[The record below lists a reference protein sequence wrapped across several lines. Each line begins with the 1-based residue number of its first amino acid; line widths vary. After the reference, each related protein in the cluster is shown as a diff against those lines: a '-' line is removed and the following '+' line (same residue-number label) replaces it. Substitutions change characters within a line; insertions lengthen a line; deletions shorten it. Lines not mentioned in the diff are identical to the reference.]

1 MSASVVVIG
10 GGISGLVAARALAGA
25 GLRVTVLEA
34 AGRWG
39 GKINSIVLDGI
50 RLDVG
55 AESLLARR
63 PEGLALID
71 SLGLHDQLVQ
81 PSAAK
86 PELLVG
92 GRLHPMPRSVTG
104 VPTDLEQ
111 LEGVLS
117 AEGLARAQ
125 SEPTEGAE
133 PAGDVAIGRY
143 VDERLGPEVT
153 DRLVEPFLGGIY
165 AGRAR
170 ELSFSAVSP
179 ELYRGVG
186 TGGLL
191 VDHARA
197 VADAMTTGPVFAG
210 LVGGLGILVDALL
223 SDLDRRGVSLQLT
236 TTVQALKRIDQG
248 YELAVKSTTSMDSR
262 RAEAVVIAVPW
273 LAAANFLA
281 DQPIAGELAAVPYAS
296 MAVVTMVVRGV
307 RTAASGLLAPAGEL
321 PTIKAVTCSSIK
333 WPWMAELASRTW
345 GSETTV
351 VRASVGRLG
360 EENMLQVDNDTLLA
374 RTFAEA
380 HKIPGWG
387 EIGLVTGHVQRWG
400 GALPQY
406 LVGHRDRVARVRRQA
421 DETPRLAL
429 CGSALDGIGIAA
441 CIGSGNDAAVK
452 IISDLGGSERNHQ
465 QLQESA

>member
-1 MSASVVVIG
+1 VTASAVVIG
-10 GGISGLVAARALAGA
+10 GGISGLVAARVLARA

-39 GKINSIVLDGI
+39 GKINSTVLDGV

-63 PEGLALID
+63 PEGLALIE
-71 SLGLHDQLVQ
+71 SLGLHDRLVQ
-81 PSAAK
+81 PSEAK

-111 LEGVLS
+111 LEDILS
-117 AEGLARAQ
+117 AEGLARAL
-125 SEPTEGAE
+125 SEPTERAE
-133 PAGDVAIGRY
+133 AAGDVAIGHY

-153 DRLVEPFLGGIY
+153 DRLVEPFLGGVY

-179 ELYRGVG
+179 ELYRRVG
-186 TGGLL
+186 TGGSL

-210 LVGGLGILVDALL
+210 LVGGLGTLVEALL
-223 SDLDRRGVSLQLT
+223 SDLDRRGVSLQLA
-236 TTVQALKRIDQG
+236 TTVQALNRIDQG
-248 YELAVKSTTSMDSR
+248 YELAVKSTTSMESP
-262 RAEAVVIAVPW
+262 RADAVVIAVPW
-273 LAAANFLA
+273 LAAAKFLA

-296 MAVVTMVVRGV
+296 MAVVTMIVSGL
-307 RTAASGLLAPAGEL
+307 RTAASGLLAPPGEL

-333 WPWMAELASRTW
+333 WPWLAELASRTW

-360 EENMLQVDNDTLLA
+360 EEHLLQVDNATLLA
-374 RTFAEA
+374 RTFTEA
-380 HKIPGWG
+380 RKIPGWTHT
-387 EIGLVTGHVQRWG
+387 ELVTGHVQRWG

-406 LVGHRDRVARVRRQA
+406 LVGHRDRVARVRRQV

-429 CGSALDGIGIAA
+429 CGAALDGIGIAA
-441 CIGSGNDAAVK
+441 CIGSGTHAAAK
-452 IISDLGGSERNHQ
+452 IISDLGRSERNHQ
-465 QLQESA
+465 LQESA

>member
-1 MSASVVVIG
+1 VTASAVVIG
-10 GGISGLVAARALAGA
+10 GGISGLVAARVLARA

-39 GKINSIVLDGI
+39 GKINSTVLDGV

-63 PEGLALID
+63 PEGLALIE
-71 SLGLHDQLVQ
+71 SLGLHDRLVQ
-81 PSAAK
+81 PSEAK

-92 GRLHPMPRSVTG
+92 GRLQPMPRSVTG

-111 LEGVLS
+111 LEDILS
-117 AEGLARAQ
+117 AEGLARAL
-125 SEPTEGAE
+125 SEPTERAE
-133 PAGDVAIGRY
+133 AAGDVAIGRY

-153 DRLVEPFLGGIY
+153 DRLVEPFLGGVY

-179 ELYRGVG
+179 ELYRRVG
-186 TGGLL
+186 TAGSL

-210 LVGGLGILVDALL
+210 LVGGLGTLVEALL
-223 SDLDRRGVSLQLT
+223 SDLDRRGVSLQLA
-236 TTVQALKRIDQG
+236 TTVQALNRIDQG
-248 YELAVKSTTSMDSR
+248 YEMAVNSTTSMDSP
-262 RAEAVVIAVPW
+262 RADAVVIAVPW
-273 LAAANFLA
+273 LAAAKFLA

-296 MAVVTMVVRGV
+296 MAVVTMIVSGL
-307 RTAASGLLAPAGEL
+307 RTAASGLLAPPGEL

-333 WPWMAELASRTW
+333 WPWLAELASRTW

-351 VRASVGRLG
+351 IRASVGRLG
-360 EENMLQVDNDTLLA
+360 EEHLLQVDNATLLA
-374 RTFAEA
+374 RTFTEA
-380 HKIPGWG
+380 RKIPGWG
-387 EIGLVTGHVQRWG
+387 QTELVTGHVQRWG

-406 LVGHRDRVARVRRQA
+406 LVGHRDRVARVRLQV

-429 CGSALDGIGIAA
+429 CGAALDGIGIAA
-441 CIGSGNDAAVK
+441 CIGSGTDAAAK
-452 IISDLGGSERNHQ
+452 IISDLSESDRNHH

>member
-1 MSASVVVIG
+1 MSASVVVVG
-10 GGISGLVAARALAGA
+10 GGISGLAAAQALAGA
-25 GLRVTVLEA
+25 GLQVTVLEA

-39 GKINSIVLDGI
+39 GKINSAVLHGI

-63 PEGLALID
+63 PEGLALIE

-81 PSAAK
+81 PSDAK

-92 GRLHPMPRSVTG
+92 GRLHPMPRAVTG

-111 LEGVLS
+111 LHGVLS
-117 AEGLARAQ
+117 AEGLARAR
-125 SEPTEGAE
+125 SEPTDLSGL
-133 PAGDVAIGRY
+133 AGDVAIGHH

-153 DRLVEPFLGGIY
+153 DRLVEPFLGGVY

-179 ELYRGVG
+179 ELYRRLG
-186 TGGLL
+186 TGGSL

-197 VADAMTTGPVFAG
+197 VADGMTSGPIFAG
-210 LVGGLGILVDALL
+210 LVGGLGTLVDALM
-223 SDLDRRGVSLQLT
+223 SDLDRRGVALQLS
-236 TTVQALKRIDQG
+236 TTVRTLNWIGQG
-248 YELAVKSTTSMDSR
+248 YELAANSTTSMDSP
-262 RAEAVVIAVPW
+262 RADAVVIAVPW
-273 LAAANFLA
+273 LAAAKFLP
-281 DQPIAGELAAVPYAS
+281 DQPIAGELASVPYAS
-296 MAVVTMVVRGV
+296 MAVVTMVVRGL
-307 RTAASGLLAPAGEL
+307 RTAASGLLAPPGEL

-333 WPWMAELASRTW
+333 WPWLAEMASQTW

-360 EENMLQVDNDTLLA
+360 EEHLLQVGDDTLLA

-380 HKIPGWG
+380 RGIPGWG
-387 EIGLVTGHVQRWG
+387 QIGLVTGHVQRWG

-406 LVGHRDRVARVRRQA
+406 LVGHLDRVARLRRQV

-429 CGSALDGIGIAA
+429 CGAALDGVGIAA
-441 CIGSGNDAAVK
+441 CIGSGNDAAAK
-452 IISDLGGSERNHQ
+452 IISDLGGSERSYER
-465 QLQESA
+465 LQESA

>member
-1 MSASVVVIG
+1 VSASVVVIG
-10 GGISGLVAARALAGA
+10 GGIAGLVAARALAGA
-25 GLRVTVLEA
+25 GLQVTVLEA
-34 AGRWG
+34 AGQWG
-39 GKINSIVLDGI
+39 GKISSTVLDGV
-50 RLDVG
+50 RLDIG

-63 PEGLALID
+63 PEGVALIE

-81 PSAAK
+81 PSDAK

-92 GRLHPMPRSVTG
+92 DRLHRMPRSVTG

-117 AEGLARAQ
+117 AEGLARAL
-125 SEPTEGAE
+125 SEPTERAV

-153 DRLVEPFLGGIY
+153 DRLVEPFLGGVY

-179 ELYRGVG
+179 ELYRRVG
-186 TGGLL
+186 TGGSL

-210 LVGGLGILVDALL
+210 LVGGLGTLVDALL
-223 SDLDRRGVSLQLT
+223 SDLDRRGVSLQLA
-236 TTVQALKRIDQG
+236 TTVRALNRIDEG
-248 YELAVKSTTSMDSR
+248 YELAAKSTTSMDIA
-262 RAEAVVIAVPW
+262 RADAVVIAVPW
-273 LAAANFLA
+273 LAAAKFLA

-296 MAVVTMVVRGV
+296 MAVVTMIVRGL
-307 RTAASGLLAPAGEL
+307 RTVASGLLAPPGEL

-333 WPWMAELASRTW
+333 WPWLAELASRTW

-351 VRASVGRLG
+351 IRASVGRLG
-360 EENMLQVDNDTLLA
+360 EENLLQVDNDTLLA

-380 HKIPGWG
+380 RRIPGWG
-387 EIGLVTGHVQRWG
+387 QLGLVTGHVQRWG

-406 LVGHRDRVARVRRQA
+406 LVGHRDRVARVRRQT